1 MSLLQKLFE
10 GSQKSSLANEDRIS
24 TAISGQTGANW
35 ISFANL
41 YTQIKNAIIAL
52 FDNKSVLDEL
62 DDSGGQLTYNGNVVS
77 NSLASGSSTEVQ
89 LRNASTGAL
98 DSESHSV
105 A

>member
-1 MSLLQKLFE
+1 M
-10 GSQKSSLANEDRIS
+10 RINCYRNRR
-24 TAISGQTGANW
+24 TGANW

-77 NSLASGSSTEVQ
+77 NSLASGASNEV
-89 LRNASTGAL
+89 NSATP
-98 DSESHSV
+98 
-105 A
+105 